1 MVAGATTNC
10 EMNIDT
16 VRVGV
21 QVLTVSLDAAQ
32 IATGMPTSG
41 RVGRHG
47 EDE

>member
-1 MVAGATTNC
+1 LTGTGA
-10 EMNIDT
+10 EPPD
-16 VRVGV
+16 